1 MAASECGGGVGRG
14 GVGGVK
20 AGVRRV
26 SGGGGEVNV
35 DGGAGGEVDRE
46 GQGGVDGGGEEGVD
60 RGGGEVHGGG
70 GRVDIGVVRV
80 ARKGPSGKCID
91 LLSRPRTFAEKRAG
105 YSQAAW
111 GQALYDAPWGT

>member
-46 GQGGVDGGGEEGVD
+46 GGGVN
-60 RGGGEVHGGG
+60 GGG
-70 GRVDIGVVRV
+70 GRVDTGVVRV

-91 LLSRPRTFAEKRAG
+91 LLSRPRTFAERRAG
-105 YSQAAW
+105 CSQAAW
-111 GQALYDAPWGT
+111 GQALYDAPWGA